1 MSKPIPDWGVCF
13 TRHISKVSDIWC
25 SECGEGLCN
34 NCKQHHSAS
43 KSTTHHVT
51 VQIEECR
58 KLGVFI
64 SEINELCEKHN
75 NRYQTFCKKSLK
87 TPKGQ
92 SDSVYRRRTDNTMAK
107 RKSTKGQT
115 RSTTHKYKSKDLV
128 TRTPLKTGAELLKM
142 IIP

>member
-25 SECGEGLCN
+25 SECGEGLCT

-75 NRYQTFCKKSLK
+75 KIYQMFCKKNLK
-87 TPKGQ
+87 IPKIM
-92 SDSVYRRRTDNTMAK
+92 YIEEE
-107 RKSTKGQT
+107 QT
-115 RSTTHKYKSKDLV
+115 TQWPKEKAQKDKQRSTTHTYKTKDLV
-128 TRTPLKTGAELLKM
+128 TRTPLKTGGELLEM